1 MLYLV
6 QALEEYTGAAL
17 SEYTKIFRDKDQAY
31 TYASLLI
38 SNKAWAFGYD
48 YANILELEIESDPL
62 SELSSDEYKL
72 ATCPA

>member
-17 SEYTKIFRDKDQAY
+17 SEYTKIFRDKEQAY

-38 SNKAWAFGYD
+38 SNKDYTFGYD
-48 YANILELEIESDPL
+48 YANILELEIESDSL
-62 SELSSDEYKL
+62 SKLSSDEYEL